1 MKKKTIIVLLSL
13 LTFILIITFVSAILL
28 AQRNSKSNN
37 VIYDSN
43 EFNEN
48 IADNIPLIQDENLEL
63 DEPIEDTAG
72 KVDTDTTPTTSTA
85 DKQTENK
92 NTDANKESSNNSN
105 TNKQES
111 NTNNT
116 TSVKEESNKV
126 EENNSKV
133 ETNDNN
139 KEETNNST
147 ETKVWEQLGMS
158 EYDYYN
164 KPIWTWAT
172 KTHNT
177 LDSCVDDGEK
187 AKQEE
192 LDKNSGK
199 AVIYTCHHLY
209 SHSGNY
215 VGEMLEVE
223 YLG

>member
-1 MKKKTIIVLLSL
+1 MKKKIIVLLPILSFL
-13 LTFILIITFVSAILL
+13 FIIPLAILL
-28 AQRNSKSNN
+28 AYQNYYNNNIIKNTPILTDNITMEKNEEPIIEDEN
-37 VIYDSN
+37 VI
-43 EFNEN
+43 EET
-48 IADNIPLIQDENLEL
+48 PE
-63 DEPIEDTAG
+63 EPTTKEEIN
-72 KVDTDTTPTTSTA
+72 KTPTTSVGE
-85 DKQTENK
+85 DSKNDNNLKKEN
-92 NTDANKESSNNSN
+92 SSNSN
-105 TNKQES
+105 TNKQET

-147 ETKVWEQLGMS
+147 GNEVWEQLGMS

-177 LDSCVDDGEK
+177 LESCVADGEK

-192 LDKNSGK
+192 LDKNSGR
-199 AVIYTCHHLY
+199 AVLYTCHHLY

-215 VGEMLEVE
+215 VGEMIEIE

>member
-1 MKKKTIIVLLSL
+1 MKKKKIIVLLSL
-13 LTFILIITFVSAILL
+13 LAFILIITFVSAILL
-28 AQRNSKSNN
+28 AQRNSKSND
-37 VIYDSN
+37 VIYDSK

-48 IADNIPLIQDENLEL
+48 IADDIPLIQEENLEL
-63 DEPIEDTAG
+63 EEPIEDTAG
-72 KVDTDTTPTTSTA
+72 KVDTDTTPTTSTT
-85 DKQTENK
+85 DKQLENK
-92 NTDANKESSNNSN
+92 NTDTIKESSSNSN

-111 NTNNT
+111 NTNNI
-116 TSVKEESNKV
+116 TSKNEEPKKT
-126 EENNSKV
+126 EENNSQV
-133 ETNDNN
+133 ETNDN

-147 ETKVWEQLGMS
+147 GDKVWEQLGMS

-177 LDSCVDDGEK
+177 LDSCVADGEK

-192 LDKNSGK
+192 LNKNSGK

>member
-1 MKKKTIIVLLSL
+1 MKKKKIIVLLSL

-28 AQRNSKSNN
+28 AQRNSKSND

-43 EFNEN
+43 EFNEI
-48 IADNIPLIQDENLEL
+48 IADNIPLIQDKNLEL
-63 DEPIEDTAG
+63 EEPIKDTAG
-72 KVDTDTTPTTSTA
+72 KVDTDTTPTTSTT
-85 DKQTENK
+85 DKQLENK
-92 NTDANKESSNNSN
+92 NTDTIKESSSNSN

-111 NTNNT
+111 NTNNI
-116 TSVKEESNKV
+116 TSKNEEPKKT
-126 EENNSKV
+126 EENNSQV
-133 ETNDNN
+133 ETNDN

-147 ETKVWEQLGMS
+147 GDKVWEQLGMS

-177 LDSCVDDGEK
+177 LDSCVADGEK

>member
-1 MKKKTIIVLLSL
+1 MKKKIIVLLP
-13 LTFILIITFVSAILL
+13 ILILLFIIPLAILL
-28 AQRNSKSNN
+28 AYQNYDNNNIIKNTPILPDNITIEKNEEPIIEDEN
-37 VIYDSN
+37 VI
-43 EFNEN
+43 EET
-48 IADNIPLIQDENLEL
+48 PE
-63 DEPIEDTAG
+63 EPTTKEEIN
-72 KVDTDTTPTTSTA
+72 KTPTTSVGE
-85 DKQTENK
+85 DSKNDNNLKKEN
-92 NTDANKESSNNSN
+92 SSNSN
-105 TNKQES
+105 TNKQE
-111 NTNNT
+111 TNKT
-116 TSVKEESNKV
+116 TSTKEEPKNTESNQQ
-126 EENNSKV
+126 V
-133 ETNDNN
+133 ETNDK

-147 ETKVWEQLGMS
+147 GNKVWEQLGMS

-177 LDSCVDDGEK
+177 LDSCVADGEK

-192 LDKNSGK
+192 LDKNTGK